1 MTAEE
6 QNEAHEDGLDS
17 TPAPRPQGP
26 RRKASLSGLAGGPAG
41 EEAKPQSPDDDLFA
55 GEVYEELSERQIFV
69 GDEEFFQSLEQHE
82 QAHQGAPGG
91 AEVSQPEPGK
101 KLETQIPP
109 QQDSDPPPRHPG
121 PKDPWRGGQPPRGP
135 RLSRIQKVLAAGIV
149 MIVAVLLYT
158 IFQPAHRPQ
167 RPLVGGPAAGPPHQ
181 DSSST
186 NPQTTTAIRKDTGA
200 PPQVRLGSLWN
211 DANAAP
217 TPDRQN
223 QSEVAV
229 AQPTEPPAPV
239 SLKVAQN
246 LYVQKEYN
254 QAKAVYRQLRQSLPQ
269 KAQLQKDFL
278 KLKMALCAM
287 RAGEL
292 EEADQMFNE
301 TDKSKSH
308 IVALMTNYHRISI
321 EMQRKQY
328 LNARKRAY
336 RVIALIAAV
345 DIDTPIASALRSNC
359 YFLIAEAMTRNVLS
373 LSDNDSDLP
382 GKFWSASTEI
392 DPFADLDN
400 EQLQRLLKSGDDYLT
415 DALLTPQI
423 RKITHENG
431 TILWSALCNGASIEE
446 FLARFASNA
455 ELDVSW
461 ILSDAKSTLQT
472 RDIAHARPV
481 VLYLPVANRQ
491 QLIAA
496 AAGQVGLLAQIR
508 DDNTITVYQ
517 PDKFSSLSQH
527 ISLLCDEAV
536 SLWQRF
542 LLTFQSDER
551 IANAHFA
558 LGLLYARKGDIPEA
572 IAEHKLVANK
582 FSFSSL
588 APYALLHLS
597 KLKSGPKVKDFVGA
611 KQDLE
616 QLVFQYPDSEVATQ
630 AYVNL
635 AEYTARAG
643 LTKEATKIYQKVYN
657 LGLSEKSQSAAA
669 LGAGKCFYQ
678 ISDYNSAAR
687 WLAIHINLAQNQKSK
702 DVCAAYSLLGKTY
715 LALKDPQQAC
725 LAFQRAI
732 DGQLPR
738 EEYVETVSDLINGYV
753 EQGKFVC
760 ALDTLENV
768 DFWQFSQAE
777 LVRVLLLKSKILQD
791 MGLAEKAIAVLN
803 DQAEYISDQQLKAE
817 ILFEIANCRIA
828 RGQLQ
833 LAREELTNLLI
844 VARSGPLAYK
854 IAIRLAEICSLLGL
868 DSQVISVC
876 TQLMDSDAP
885 EETRK
890 KAAVILAQA
899 HNDRQNY
906 DSAALALLNKQK

>member
-6 QNEAHEDGLDS
+6 QNKAHEDNLDP
-17 TPAPRPQGP
+17 TPAP
-26 RRKASLSGLAGGPAG
+26 KGPAG

-69 GDEEFFQSLEQHE
+69 GDEEFFQSIEQHE

-91 AEVSQPEPGK
+91 AEVSQPETGK

-109 QQDSDPPPRHPG
+109 QQNSDPPPG
-121 PKDPWRGGQPPRGP
+121 PKGHWRGGQPPRNP

-167 RPLVGGPAAGPPHQ
+167 RPLVGGPAGPPHQ

-186 NPQTTTAIRKDTGA
+186 DPQTTTAIRKDTGA
-200 PPQVRLGSLWN
+200 SPQVRLGSLWD

-287 RAGEL
+287 RAGGL

-308 IVALMTNYHRISI
+308 IVTLMTNYHRISI

-359 YFLIAEAMTRNVLS
+359 YFLIAEAMTRNVLL

-400 EQLQRLLKSGDDYLT
+400 EQLQKLLKSGDDYLT

-461 ILSDAKSTLQT
+461 IFSDAKSDLQT

-582 FSFSSL
+582 FSLSSL

-616 QLVFQYPDSEVATQ
+616 QLVFQYPDSELATQ

-678 ISDYNSAAR
+678 INDYNSAAR
-687 WLAIHINLAQNQKSK
+687 WLAIHIDLAQSQKSK

-738 EEYVETVSDLINGYV
+738 EEYVETVSNLINGYV

-777 LVRVLLLKSKILQD
+777 LVRVLLLKSRILQD
-791 MGLAEKAIAVLN
+791 MGLTEKAIAVLN

-817 ILFEIANCRIA
+817 ILFEIADCRIA

-844 VARSGPLAYK
+844 VVRSGPLAYK